1 VRLLVALLFSFA
13 LVACGGPATETA
25 QVSPTPPP
33 NASVDLI
40 VPNLPSPPVDPTTV
54 CGLYKALTQ
63 SAVDMRAF
71 AQAILDGADHES
83 VARAADAYAD
93 ATADWDA
100 LALEIVSRGDYGQ
113 VIGYSASDLVDGFKV
128 ANDIPRTA
136 RYFARSIRG
145 QETEYPL
152 VTVAEGLA
160 TEDAYGALI
169 FVDLALTD
177 LCSVK

>member
-1 VRLLVALLFSFA
+1 
-13 LVACGGPATETA
+13 
-25 QVSPTPPP
+25 
-33 NASVDLI
+33 
-40 VPNLPSPPVDPTTV
+40 
-54 CGLYKALTQ
+54 
-63 SAVDMRAF
+63 MRAF

-93 ATADWDA
+93 ATADWDT

-160 TEDAYGALI
+160 AEDAYGALI